1 MRRHISVLV
10 AGYFGGK
17 VRGTFGE
24 SGRVSFYRQS
34 CPKRSDPKL
43 VRFQCQL
50 IAYLKF
56 GSLVFDDEVRFII
69 LFFGCR
75 QMSEYF
81 VFSPL
86 SLHTVILSAHSRL
99 SDDSLY
105 VFQPSSLSFASQ
117 HRQIKNSK

>member
-1 MRRHISVLV
+1 M
-10 AGYFGGK
+10 
-17 VRGTFGE
+17 
-24 SGRVSFYRQS
+24 SFYRQS

-43 VRFQCQL
+43 VRFRCQL

-56 GSLVFDDEVRFII
+56 GSLVFDDEVGLII

-86 SLHTVILSAHSRL
+86 SLLTVILFAYSLL
-99 SDDSLY
+99 SDDYTVRIPTQQVFPLSLALHT
-105 VFQPSSLSFASQ
+105 FLSDQ
-117 HRQIKNSK
+117 K